1 VNDRMRTMIHDGVS
15 EQEFERYARQFGPSI
30 GADGRRRILEG
41 ITTFEEVLRV
51 SREDRDEP

>member
-1 VNDRMRTMIHDGVS
+1 MRTMIHDGVS